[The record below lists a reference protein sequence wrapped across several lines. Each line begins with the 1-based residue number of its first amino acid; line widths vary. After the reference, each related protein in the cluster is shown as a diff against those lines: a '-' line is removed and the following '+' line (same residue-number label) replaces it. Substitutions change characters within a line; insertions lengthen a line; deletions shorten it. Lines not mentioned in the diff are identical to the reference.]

1 MAENMDR
8 REFLK
13 RSGGATAGA
22 FLAGFKSDDSLFAP
36 ARPGEGPV
44 RVAVIGT
51 GNRGRSLLGNL
62 LLMRGVEVP
71 ALCDIDRDALAKA
84 QDMVVQSGRAKPEG
98 YAEGPE
104 DFQKLL
110 WREDV
115 DAVVIATPWD
125 WHTPMAVYALTNRK
139 YAAVEVPA
147 AMSFEECW
155 KLVDTYEATGVP
167 CMMLENWSFRQDN
180 LALLNMVRKGLFGEI
195 VHVQC
200 SHTHDC
206 IDHWFFTPEGNMRWG
221 GRYLIDHNR
230 SQYPT
235 HAVGPVWPWLDLGSG
250 DYFDT
255 AVTLASRQAG
265 INDYFRRK
273 FGPKHPYAGAA
284 FAQGDVVT
292 TLIRTKKG
300 NTVFVKYD
308 MQLPRPYDNQWELQG
323 TRGIYNEQRNAVY
336 LVDRSPEYHQW
347 EPFPPYMEK
356 HDHLWWRKLKD
367 EAEAGGHGG
376 TDYLELALFVEAV
389 KKRTQTPIDVYD
401 SVLMSSVI
409 PLSEKS
415 IAAGGAPVVC
425 PDFTRGKWKTR
436 KPTFGVEG

>member
-1 MAENMDR
+1 MVESMDR
-8 REFLK
+8 RAFLK
-13 RSGGATAGA
+13 VSGGASAGA
-22 FLAGFKSDDSLFAP
+22 LLANFKTDSSLFEKAEQA
-36 ARPGEGPV
+36 ARPV
-44 RVAVIGT
+44 RLGVIGT
-51 GNRGRSLLGNL
+51 GNRGRSLLSDL
-62 LLMRGVEVP
+62 LLMPGLEFP
-71 ALCDIDRDALAKA
+71 ALCDIDFDALAKA
-84 QDMVVQSGRAKPEG
+84 QDMVIKAGRPKPEG
-98 YAEGPE
+98 YSEGPE
-104 DFQKLL
+104 DFRRLL
-110 WREDV
+110 SREDV
-115 DAVVIATPWD
+115 DAVVIASSWE
-125 WHTPMAVYALTNRK
+125 WHTPMAVTAMRNGK

-147 AMSFEECW
+147 AMTFEECW
-155 KLVDTYEATGVP
+155 DLVDTHEATGIP

-195 VHVQC
+195 VHVQA

-206 IDHWFFTPEGNMRWG
+206 IDHWFFSPEGAMRWG

-235 HAVGPVWPWLDLGSG
+235 HAVGPVWPWMDLGCG

-255 AVTLASRQAG
+255 AVTMANRQLG

-273 FGPKHPYAGAA
+273 FGADHLYAKAE

-292 TLIRTKKG
+292 TLIKTKKG
-300 NTVFVKYD
+300 NTIFVKYD

-323 TRGIYNEQRNAVY
+323 TRGIYNEQRNALY
-336 LVDRSPEYHQW
+336 LVDKSPAYHQW

-356 HDHLWWRKLKD
+356 HDHVWWRKMKT

-389 KKRTQTPIDVYD
+389 RRKTQTPIDVYD
-401 SVLMSSVI
+401 SVLMSSII

-415 IAAGGAPVVC
+415 IAAGAAPVEC
-425 PDFTRGKWKTR
+425 PDFTRGRWKTK
-436 KPTFGVEG
+436 KPSFGVEG

>member
-44 RVAVIGT
+44 RVGVIGT

-62 LLMRGVEVP
+62 LLMRGVEVR
-71 ALCDIDRDALAKA
+71 ALCDVDRDALAKA

-98 YAEGPE
+98 YAEGSE
-104 DFQKLL
+104 DFQRLL
-110 WREDV
+110 WRDDI

-125 WHTPMAVYALTNRK
+125 WHTPMAVYAMKNRK

-147 AMSFEECW
+147 AMTFEECW
-155 KLVDTYEATGVP
+155 ELVDTYEATGVP

-180 LALLNMVRKGLFGEI
+180 LALLNMVRKGLFGEL

-206 IDHWFFTPEGNMRWG
+206 VDHWFFTPEGNMRWG
-221 GRYLIDHNR
+221 GRFLIDHNR

-255 AVTLASRQAG
+255 AVTMASRQAG

-273 FGPKHPYAGAA
+273 FGEKHPYAKAE
-284 FAQGDVVT
+284 FSQGDVVT

-300 NTVFVKYD
+300 NTVLVKYD

-323 TRGIYNEQRNAVY
+323 TRGIYNEQRNALY

-356 HDHLWWRKLKD
+356 YDHLWWRKLKA

-389 KKRTQTPIDVYD
+389 RKRTQTPIDVYD

-415 IAAGGAPVVC
+415 IAAGGASVAC
-425 PDFTRGKWKTR
+425 PDFTRGKWKTK
-436 KPTFGVEG
+436 KPSFGVEG